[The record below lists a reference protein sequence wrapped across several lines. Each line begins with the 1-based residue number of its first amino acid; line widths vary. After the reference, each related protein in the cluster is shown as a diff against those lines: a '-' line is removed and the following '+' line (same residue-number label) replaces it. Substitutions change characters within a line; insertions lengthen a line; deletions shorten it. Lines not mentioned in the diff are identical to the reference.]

1 MIISDKTQI
10 AERQSTAAYYDTVLP
25 CVFSGTKG
33 LDVGSRLINLV
44 LLQPPWFCRGCLF
57 FLERDGQGGSFSF
70 FPGVLHGSF
79 SFSGLDFFSFAGRR
93 VDFFPLQGWT
103 FVLCRGGLFSFAGWI
118 RIRCR
123 ELPEYS
129 VPIQPSCRRL
139 DEKNNKDVFLQ
150 FDHLSQHNPGLE
162 TAHFELSC
170 HWNTVDQLDLGLK

>member
-93 VDFFPLQGWT
+93 VDFFPLQG
-103 FVLCRGGLFSFAGWI
+103 GLLSFAG
-118 RIRCR
+118 
-123 ELPEYS
+123 
-129 VPIQPSCRRL
+129 V
-139 DEKNNKDVFLQ
+139 DFFLLQ
-150 FDHLSQHNPGLE
+150 GG
-162 TAHFELSC
+162 
-170 HWNTVDQLDLGLK
+170 LGLGVGSCLNTQSQYNLLVAV

>member
-44 LLQPPWFCRGCLF
+44 LLQPPWFCRGVFSSFEGMARGVFFFLSRGVAWFFFLFRVGLF
-57 FLERDGQGGSFSF
+57 FLCRPQGG
-70 FPGVLHGSF
+70 L
-79 SFSGLDFFSFAGRR
+79 FSFA
-93 VDFFPLQGWT
+93 GWT

-150 FDHLSQHNPGLE
+150 FDHPSQHNPGLE
-162 TAHFELSC
+162 TAHFELLC